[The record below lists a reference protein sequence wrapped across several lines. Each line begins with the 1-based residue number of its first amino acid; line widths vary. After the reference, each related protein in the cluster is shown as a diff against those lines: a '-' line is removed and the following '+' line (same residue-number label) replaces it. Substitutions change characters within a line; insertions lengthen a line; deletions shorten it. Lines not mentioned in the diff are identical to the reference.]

1 MVKIW
6 EDNEP
11 YNAGY
16 SNYGDVDFF
25 ENGCLVNTEQ
35 SRTEFP
41 MLICRPY
48 GDEEDKFQ
56 FGDIVVDIDADWI
69 DQEQI
74 ESFSAIRKE
83 DDPVGYAI
91 SCVEYYGMENF
102 GAQSYVYDYSFMT
115 RQEIESILAARG
127 VYTDS
132 FRGYP
137 SPATEY
143 VCDMEKAVS
152 DFFEAA
158 EELSCTSGTE
168 ERVKYT
174 DKAMDAAGRMFGGHV
189 SVLNYPSAQRAV
201 EDAVRGYCQPLTRTQ
216 AQRLV
221 KSLAREL
228 ALVKMLPATPQQDAF
243 REMIYLKYNK
253 DVMDAGGHP
262 VRFNEFLGG
271 PYINPISGVQMSMT
285 PEERRE
291 YKKDPLVMSGEIY
304 RKESSEKHRS
314 KIM

>member
-6 EDNEP
+6 EDDEP

-16 SNYGDVDFF
+16 TNYGAEDFF
-25 ENGCLVNTEQ
+25 ENGCLVNTER
-35 SRTEFP
+35 SNTEFP

-48 GDEEDKFQ
+48 EDEEDKFQ
-56 FGDIVVDIDADWI
+56 FGDIIVDIDADWI

-74 ESFSAIRKE
+74 EAFGAIRKE

-91 SCVEYYGMENF
+91 NCAEYYGIENF
-102 GAQSYVYDYSFMT
+102 GAQSYVYDYSSMT
-115 RQEIESILAARG
+115 RQEIESILDAKG
-127 VYTDS
+127 ICIDS
-132 FRGYP
+132 FRRYP

-143 VCDMEKAVS
+143 VCDMEKALS

-158 EELSCTSGTE
+158 EDLRCSTDTKEKV
-168 ERVKYT
+168 RYT
-174 DKAMDAAGRMFGGHV
+174 DRAMGAAGRLFGGQI
-189 SVLNYPSAQRAV
+189 SVLNYPTAQRV
-201 EDAVRGYCQPLTRTQ
+201 IEDSVRGYCQPVTRTQ
-216 AQRLV
+216 AQRMV
-221 KSLAREL
+221 RSLAREL

-243 REMIYLKYNK
+243 REMIYFKYNK

-304 RKESSEKHRS
+304 RKESHERCRQKT
-314 KIM
+314 M